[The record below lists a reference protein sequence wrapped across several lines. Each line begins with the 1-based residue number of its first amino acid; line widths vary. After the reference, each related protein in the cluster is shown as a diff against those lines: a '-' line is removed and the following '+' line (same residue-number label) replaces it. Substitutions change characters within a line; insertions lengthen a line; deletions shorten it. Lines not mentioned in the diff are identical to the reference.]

1 MAEVK
6 RLIASQGRQA
16 IRDVY
21 ERVQHWSWQ
30 DLSILNDLIME
41 PSVWITGDDA
51 VSDRERIM
59 VSNDKRLISVLA
71 GLKCFWLL
79 DKTSATDIHFFDI
92 RRDNLEIK
100 KQMLQWLYVDKIDPR
115 EKLVDLDSHFNYNV
129 NDTLWEQIGKR
140 DISDCTFTWT
150 LVNICERPEYITN
163 LLDVTPAS
171 VYLSIIFDHDND
183 STHLYEDFK
192 LIKDALRNFQ
202 LKGGK
207 VWIHGEEHLVN
218 I

>member
-16 IRDVY
+16 IREVY

-92 RRDNLEIK
+92 RRDNLEI
-100 KQMLQWLYVDKIDPR
+100 I
-115 EKLVDLDSHFNYNV
+115 
-129 NDTLWEQIGKR
+129 
-140 DISDCTFTWT
+140 
-150 LVNICERPEYITN
+150 
-163 LLDVTPAS
+163 
-171 VYLSIIFDHDND
+171 
-183 STHLYEDFK
+183 
-192 LIKDALRNFQ
+192 
-202 LKGGK
+202 
-207 VWIHGEEHLVN
+207 
-218 I
+218 

>member
-6 RLIASQGRQA
+6 KLIESQGREA

-100 KQMLQWLYVDKIDPR
+100 KQMFQWLYVDKIDPR
-115 EKLVDLDSHFNYNV
+115 EKLVDLDSHFNYNE
-129 NDTLWEQIGKR
+129 NDTLW
-140 DISDCTFTWT
+140 
-150 LVNICERPEYITN
+150 
-163 LLDVTPAS
+163 
-171 VYLSIIFDHDND
+171 LS
-183 STHLYEDFK
+183 
-192 LIKDALRNFQ
+192 LIH
-202 LKGGK
+202 
-207 VWIHGEEHLVN
+207 I
-218 I
+218 